1 MSDTMNE
8 ALRVLAEHG
17 RKLVEAAEH
26 PLENEHPSDVE
37 AAEDVWSGGEENI
50 MLNIDHAEAT
60 HGADPQVTEPEVMD
74 ITELKAIVEEVVN
87 ELDEYAMALDK
98 MDADVPDMVINHLLE
113 NGPSEAMNV
122 AMYLSR
128 TKGLDRQLVFE
139 AVDVLIDDGDVYF
152 DDDGTLFLLPEH
164 GAELDAHGAY

>member
-122 AMYLSR
+122 A
-128 TKGLDRQLVFE
+128 VE
-139 AVDVLIDDGDVYF
+139 AGIMTDK
-152 DDDGTLFLLPEH
+152 TLPIFIGRASAFQYTNDKRPENKKLAKDIKN
-164 GAELDAHGAY
+164 GS